1 MGQTKRK
8 PKIQPHCMG
17 GDIGKRAAAPT
28 TVRHEVGLVFG
39 RAADTI
45 AISANR

>member
-17 GDIGKRAAAPT
+17 GDIGKRVAPT
-28 TVRHEVGLVFG
+28 TVRHEIGLVFG
-39 RAADTI
+39 HAADTI
-45 AISANR
+45 AISPNR